1 MAANLEKLVRVQIKV
16 GKNTVEEM
24 REMRREMGA
33 LGQRAGRVKEG
44 WGISGQFKVSVVPRA
59 NYGRDERILEGLVK

>member
-16 GKNTVEEM
+16 GKNTVEEV

-33 LGQRAGRVKEG
+33 LGQRAGRVKG
-44 WGISGQFKVSVVPRA
+44 WGIS
-59 NYGRDERILEGLVK
+59 